1 MPDDA
6 TTTADSTTTDTTAS
20 TTTDT
25 AGETFTQEQVNKFLA
40 EHRRYGVTDSD
51 VKALKAAAA
60 ELATIKEAQ
69 KTTEQK
75 AADRLASADAEV
87 AKIPA
92 KVSEALRVHLVAL
105 HKIPAEDAELF
116 LTASDPEVLLKQVER
131 LMARGA
137 EDTAERK
144 KQGNSVPREGN
155 IPKSGGGDDLEVVRS
170 LFAG

>member
-6 TTTADSTTTDTTAS
+6 TSADTTTTDTTA

-25 AGETFTQEQVNKFLA
+25 AGQTFTQEQVNTFLA
-40 EHRRYGVTDSD
+40 EQKRKIGNVTE
-51 VKALKAAAA
+51 LKAAAV
-60 ELATIKEAQ
+60 ELAAIKESQ
-69 KTTEQK
+69 KTDVQK
-75 AADRLASADAEV
+75 TADRLAAADAEI

-131 LMARGA
+131 LVARGA
-137 EDTAERK
+137 EDVAASK
-144 KQGNSVPREGN
+144 KQGNFVAREG
-155 IPKSGGGDDLEVVRS
+155 STTHSADSADLETTRA
-170 LFAG
+170 LFGSN

>member
-6 TTTADSTTTDTTAS
+6 TSTAETTD

-25 AGETFTQEQVNKFLA
+25 AAETAKTFTQEQVNTFLA
-40 EHRRYGVTDSD
+40 EQKRKIGD
-51 VKALKAAAA
+51 VSQLKAAAV
-60 ELATIKEAQ
+60 ELAAIKESQ

-75 AADRLASADAEV
+75 AADRLAAADAEV

-116 LTASDPEVLLKQVER
+116 LTATDPEVLLKQVER
-131 LMARGA
+131 LVARGA
-137 EDTAERK
+137 EEVAASK
-144 KQGNSVPREGN
+144 KQGPFVPREGN
-155 IPKSGGGDDLEVVRS
+155 NPKPGSSDDLEAVRS

>member
-6 TTTADSTTTDTTAS
+6 TSADTTTTDTTA

-25 AGETFTQEQVNKFLA
+25 AGQTFTQEQVNTFLA
-40 EHRRYGVTDSD
+40 EQKRKIGNVTE
-51 VKALKAAAA
+51 LKAAAV
-60 ELATIKEAQ
+60 ELAAIKEAQ
-69 KTTEQK
+69 KTDVQK
-75 AADRLASADAEV
+75 TADRLAAADAEI

-131 LMARGA
+131 LVARGA
-137 EDTAERK
+137 EDVAASK
-144 KQGNSVPREGN
+144 KHGNFVAREGSN
-155 IPKSGGGDDLEVVRS
+155 THSADSDELQTARE
-170 LFAG
+170 LFGSP

>member
-6 TTTADSTTTDTTAS
+6 STADITTDTTA
-20 TTTDT
+20 TTADA

-60 ELATIKEAQ
+60 ELATIKDAQ

-75 AADRLASADAEV
+75 AADRLAAADAEV
-87 AKIPA
+87 ATIPA
-92 KVSEALRVHLVAL
+92 KVSDALRVHLVAL

-131 LMARGA
+131 LVARGA
-137 EDTAERK
+137 EDVAASK
-144 KQGNSVPREGN
+144 KHGNFVAREG
-155 IPKSGGGDDLEVVRS
+155 STTHSADSDELQTTRE
-170 LFAG
+170 LFGSP

>member
-6 TTTADSTTTDTTAS
+6 STADTTTDTTAD

-25 AGETFTQEQVNKFLA
+25 AGQTFTQEQVNTFLA
-40 EHRRYGVTDSD
+40 EQKRKIGNVTE
-51 VKALKAAAA
+51 LKAAAV
-60 ELATIKEAQ
+60 ELAAIKEAQ
-69 KTTEQK
+69 KTDVQK
-75 AADRLASADAEV
+75 TADRLAAADAEI

-131 LMARGA
+131 LVARGA
-137 EDTAERK
+137 EDVAASK
-144 KQGNSVPREGN
+144 KHGNFVAREG
-155 IPKSGGGDDLEVVRS
+155 STTHSADSDELQTTRE
-170 LFAG
+170 LFGSP